1 MNDFGTTLI
10 GIFGAAILIS
20 VLVGLGI
27 IGWRIIRATLIV
39 IQNPRGHFTTLLYYG
54 AGLFLLLGVMAIFI
68 PAMFGALAIGVQDS
82 IPHARDISQMV
93 TGLFLDTI
101 EDVQTGSFGSFD
113 TGSAVVPDT
122 PPSPPPQQNQGLPG
136 PELQPGDPDMGGGH
150 GVPPEGWV
158 VPVQP
163 APEIVATQALPPPTL
178 APLPTSTP
186 PPPTLVPTFD
196 ADTYNQLTP
205 APTPEIIR

>member
-1 MNDFGTTLI
+1 V
-10 GIFGAAILIS
+10 S
-20 VLVGLGI
+20 
-27 IGWRIIRATLIV
+27 R
-39 IQNPRGHFTTLLYYG
+39 
-54 AGLFLLLGVMAIFI
+54 
-68 PAMFGALAIGVQDS
+68 
-82 IPHARDISQMV
+82 
-93 TGLFLDTI
+93 
-101 EDVQTGSFGSFD
+101 FGSFD